1 MRFGVFA
8 GHTEIPTQVGR
19 DWETIARPRRMKPH
33 LIAFNGKITSDGR
46 LSIQMGELKDF
57 CKKWPNCRVVGE
69 IRIYEPKTS
78 EALKGYYYHCVVRK
92 ARQALWE
99 SGERKTDEETEH
111 WLREMSPLMYEQN
124 YHEDL
129 GKYITRLR
137 KIEELDNAELIAH
150 IDTIKQLMAENFSII
165 IDDPISI
172 L

>member
-1 MRFGVFA
+1 
-8 GHTEIPTQVGR
+8 
-19 DWETIARPRRMKPH
+19 MKPH

-78 EALKGYYYHCVVRK
+78 EALKGYYYNYVVKK

-111 WLREMSPLMYEQN
+111 WLRVMSPIMYEQN

-150 IDTIKQLMAENFSII
+150 IDTIKQLMAENFSVI

-172 L
+172 I